1 MKKKKILVK
10 GPALTRSGYG
20 EQTRFALRALRD
32 YQEFFDIYLEPL
44 NWGKTGWI
52 ADDSEERV
60 WMDTL
65 VGKTIAYRQSQGEFD
80 ISLQV
85 TIPQEWEIL
94 AKTNIGYTAGTETTK
109 ISGEWVEKSNLMNKI
124 ITVSEHTKHAF
135 ENSSYQATNSQTGE
149 TVPDYRCTTELQT
162 INFSTREVE
171 PEEMDLNL
179 EFDFNF
185 LIISQ
190 WSVRKNLENTIKWF
204 IDEFKDKEVGLVVKA
219 NFANNS
225 IIDSERTRR
234 TLKNLIDDSKDHRK
248 CKVYL
253 LHGDLT
259 DGQMTSLYRNSK
271 IKALINLA
279 HGEGFGLPMFEAV
292 QNELPVI
299 APDWSG
305 HLDFLYA
312 PTTIKQ
318 KGKTKVKN
326 RAHFAKVDYNLQ
338 PIQESAVWHPVLIKE
353 SMWCYPNKVS
363 YGKALKDVLHNYGKY
378 KKMAEQL
385 KKHVDVEFAPEK
397 LHREFAEACYG
408 QKLELEEADYV
419 FVSDFFADQYTGGAE
434 LSLESL
440 IKEVAVNQK
449 QSVVKLQSSE
459 ISEKNLNFYKDCKW
473 IFGNYT
479 QINPTLIDK
488 ISQSTLNYSV
498 VEFDYKFCK
507 YRNLELHNLMEG
519 EDCSCHT
526 STHGDM
532 IETFLSNANN
542 VFFMSEKQKEIHL
555 KRLKTLKPKS
565 THVLSSIFEDSVLD
579 TIKALRNEA
588 KDKKEDYWV
597 IPTGQLWVK
606 GADAAK
612 KWCAENNHKFIELQ
626 NLSYLDALK
635 TLAAA
640 KGLCFLPAG
649 AATCPRLVIEAKLLD
664 CELNINDNVQ
674 HAKESWF
681 DTDNLQKIETYLRS
695 VPTNFWNLV
704 GTNEQHNTDAVGG

>member
-1 MKKKKILVK
+1 
-10 GPALTRSGYG
+10 
-20 EQTRFALRALRD
+20 
-32 YQEFFDIYLEPL
+32 
-44 NWGKTGWI
+44 
-52 ADDSEERV
+52 
-60 WMDTL
+60 
-65 VGKTIAYRQSQGEFD
+65 
-80 ISLQV
+80 
-85 TIPQEWEIL
+85 
-94 AKTNIGYTAGTETTK
+94 
-109 ISGEWVEKSNLMNKI
+109 
-124 ITVSEHTKHAF
+124 
-135 ENSSYQATNSQTGE
+135 
-149 TVPDYRCTTELQT
+149 
-162 INFSTREVE
+162 
-171 PEEMDLNL
+171 
-179 EFDFNF
+179 
-185 LIISQ
+185 
-190 WSVRKNLENTIKWF
+190 
-204 IDEFKDKEVGLVVKA
+204 
-219 NFANNS
+219 
-225 IIDSERTRR
+225 
-234 TLKNLIDDSKDHRK
+234 
-248 CKVYL
+248 
-253 LHGDLT
+253 
-259 DGQMTSLYRNSK
+259 
-271 IKALINLA
+271 
-279 HGEGFGLPMFEAV
+279 
-292 QNELPVI
+292 
-299 APDWSG
+299 
-305 HLDFLYA
+305 
-312 PTTIKQ
+312 
-318 KGKTKVKN
+318 
-326 RAHFAKVDYNLQ
+326 
-338 PIQESAVWHPVLIKE
+338 
-353 SMWCYPNKVS
+353 
-363 YGKALKDVLHNYGKY
+363 
-378 KKMAEQL
+378 MAEQL

-649 AATCPRLVIEAKLLD
+649 ADTCPRLVIEAKLLD